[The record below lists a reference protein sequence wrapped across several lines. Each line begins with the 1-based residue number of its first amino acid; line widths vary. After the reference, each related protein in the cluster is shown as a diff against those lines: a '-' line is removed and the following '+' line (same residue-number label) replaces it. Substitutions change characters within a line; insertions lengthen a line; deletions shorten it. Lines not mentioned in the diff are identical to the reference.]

1 MEEVANL
8 NNFRGGDVTHDDFAG
23 ITLDN
28 VLLVHTE
35 FSSGN
40 LYTLDLGQK

>member
-1 MEEVANL
+1 VISTL
-8 NNFRGGDVTHDDFAG
+8 NNFRADTITRTDFSG

-28 VLLVHTE
+28 VPLMRVE

-40 LYTLDLGQK
+40 LYSLNFEQK